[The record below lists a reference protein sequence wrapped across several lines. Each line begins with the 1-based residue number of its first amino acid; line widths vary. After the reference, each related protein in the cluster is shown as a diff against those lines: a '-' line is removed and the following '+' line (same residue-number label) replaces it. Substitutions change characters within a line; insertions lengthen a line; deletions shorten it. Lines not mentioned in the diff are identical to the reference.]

1 MTLSAGGIEMSLLD
15 FLYNMFPSLRPPQDE
30 PPDRVYNTIL
40 YTHLQHRPVLTPR
53 EIEVARLIYLGFS
66 NEDIAHELNISV
78 ATVKT
83 HVHNLLVKF
92 NVRSRWVLRDILAS
106 MGGFE

>member
-1 MTLSAGGIEMSLLD
+1 M
-15 FLYNMFPSLRPPQDE
+15 
-30 PPDRVYNTIL
+30 
-40 YTHLQHRPVLTPR
+40 
-53 EIEVARLIYLGFS
+53 ARCIRLGYF
-66 NEDIAHELNISV
+66 NEAIAQELNISV

-106 MGGFE
+106 MESFERPRSEE

>member
-1 MTLSAGGIEMSLLD
+1 MLHTYLQPWPTMT
-15 FLYNMFPSLRPPQDE
+15 
-30 PPDRVYNTIL
+30 T
-40 YTHLQHRPVLTPR
+40 R
-53 EIEVARLIYLGFS
+53 EIEVAKLIYRGYS
-66 NEDIAHELNISV
+66 NEAIAHELKISV

>member
-1 MTLSAGGIEMSLLD
+1 MSLID
-15 FLYNMFPSLRPPQDE
+15 FLYSIFPFLRPPQDE
-30 PPDRVYNTIL
+30 PPDREYNAMLHYFRHWPT
-40 YTHLQHRPVLTPR
+40 LTAR
-53 EIEVARLIYLGFS
+53 ELEVARLIRLGYS
-66 NEDIAHELNISV
+66 NEAIAQELNISM

-106 MGGFE
+106 MEGFQPPKSED

>member
-1 MTLSAGGIEMSLLD
+1 MLHIYFQHWPTMTA
-15 FLYNMFPSLRPPQDE
+15 
-30 PPDRVYNTIL
+30 
-40 YTHLQHRPVLTPR
+40 R
-53 EIEVARLIYLGFS
+53 EIEVARLIYRGYS
-66 NEDIAHELNISV
+66 NEAIANELNISV